1 MSKKKQVTKETNQ
14 VIDTKDYF
22 KRGWTKPTN
31 PSPAPADIAPLPP
44 QGSGGNNPKPQPGG
58 EIIHPPS
65 RTKAVMRILKG
76 SKPS

>member
-44 QGSGGNNPKPQPGG
+44 QGSGGNNPKPQQGG
-58 EIIHPPS
+58 GDNPPP
-65 RTKAVMRILKG
+65 KQNKGGNAG
-76 SKPS
+76 SKGK